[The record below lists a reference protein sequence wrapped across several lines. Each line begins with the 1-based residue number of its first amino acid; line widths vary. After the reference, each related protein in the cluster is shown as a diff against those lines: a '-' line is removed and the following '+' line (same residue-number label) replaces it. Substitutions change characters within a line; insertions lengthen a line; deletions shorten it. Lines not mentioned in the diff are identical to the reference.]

1 MNKSKRDLGPD
12 LPMST
17 KEKWIRALLILVLV
31 PPMIYFLMSINV
43 YADSGTPSY
52 PGANNEGGFNYGKG
66 PNHNDDGIPLF
77 GGCNKKGDLCWGINI
92 NPPQSHLPIEVY
104 GGQARNLIAKGQITH
119 ANMDR
124 HGVFYLNVW
133 SRYYDSSFDCDVN
146 VSRRRYH
153 CVENW

>member
-1 MNKSKRDLGPD
+1 MKKL
-12 LPMST
+12 
-17 KEKWIRALLILVLV
+17 
-31 PPMIYFLMSINV
+31 IYFLISVIFV
-43 YADSGTPSY
+43 AVLAYGGAFAADY
-52 PGANNEGGFNYGKG
+52 PGANNEGGFNYGDGDGKR

-92 NPPQSHLPIEVY
+92 NPPKRHLPIEVY
-104 GGQARNLIAKGQITH
+104 GGQARNLIAKGEITH

>member
-1 MNKSKRDLGPD
+1 MKKLIYLVVLLAVGLPYSAAFAQDMSSCYWSANLNKQVCPD
-12 LPMST
+12 G
-17 KEKWIRALLILVLV
+17 E
-31 PPMIYFLMSINV
+31 
-43 YADSGTPSY
+43 
-52 PGANNEGGFNYGKG
+52 GKG
-66 PNHNDDGIPLF
+66 PNHKDEGIPLF

-104 GGQARNLIAKGQITH
+104 GGQARNLITKGQITH

>member
-1 MNKSKRDLGPD
+1 MKIKAVGG
-12 LPMST
+12 
-17 KEKWIRALLILVLV
+17 AVLMV
-31 PPMIYFLMSINV
+31 MIMWFG
-43 YADSGTPSY
+43 AEAFAQTPSY
-52 PGANNEGGFNYGKG
+52 PGENNDGGSNFG
-66 PNHNDDGIPLF
+66 NHNDDGIPLF

-92 NPPQSHLPIEVY
+92 NPPKRHLPIEVY
-104 GGQARNLIAKGQITH
+104 GGEARNLIAKGQITH

-146 VSRRRYH
+146 VSRRTYH

>member
-1 MNKSKRDLGPD
+1 MKIKAVGC
-12 LPMST
+12 
-17 KEKWIRALLILVLV
+17 AVLMV
-31 PPMIYFLMSINV
+31 MAMWFGMEAFA
-43 YADSGTPSY
+43 ADY
-52 PGANNEGGFNYGKG
+52 PIGNS

-104 GGQARNLIAKGQITH
+104 GGEARNLIAKGQITH

>member
-1 MNKSKRDLGPD
+1 MKIKTVGG
-12 LPMST
+12 
-17 KEKWIRALLILVLV
+17 AVLMV
-31 PPMIYFLMSINV
+31 MLMWFGAEAFA
-43 YADSGTPSY
+43 ADY
-52 PGANNEGGFNYGKG
+52 PIGNS

-77 GGCNKKGDLCWGINI
+77 GGCNKKGNLCWGINI

-104 GGQARNLIAKGQITH
+104 GGEARNLIAKGQITH

-153 CVENW
+153 CVEKW

>member
-1 MNKSKRDLGPD
+1 MKIKAVGG
-12 LPMST
+12 
-17 KEKWIRALLILVLV
+17 AVLMV
-31 PPMIYFLMSINV
+31 MLMWFGAEAFA
-43 YADSGTPSY
+43 ADY
-52 PGANNEGGFNYGKG
+52 PIGNS

-104 GGQARNLIAKGQITH
+104 GGEARNLIAKGQITH